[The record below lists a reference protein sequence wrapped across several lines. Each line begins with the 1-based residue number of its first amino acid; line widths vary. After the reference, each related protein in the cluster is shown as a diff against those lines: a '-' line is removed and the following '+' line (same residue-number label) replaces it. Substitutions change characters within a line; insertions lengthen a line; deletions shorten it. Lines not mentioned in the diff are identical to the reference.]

1 MMKPMADDVYAR
13 IQSVNETQTD
23 SSNAYSY
30 FVDALADQVMNGLQD
45 QCGFS
50 ETQAYNAA
58 YSGGLSIYS
67 TQNQSLQQICDE
79 EANDDSNYP
88 SNIEYVSTMH

>member
-1 MMKPMADDVYAR
+1 MVFQKHKLTML
-13 IQSVNETQTD
+13 
-23 SSNAYSY
+23 
-30 FVDALADQVMNGLQD
+30 F
-45 QCGFS
+45 
-50 ETQAYNAA
+50 

-88 SNIEYVSTMH
+88 SNIEYGLDYALTVTRADGKY